1 MFQVKLAQHT
11 YSQLFGTFLCNTR
24 QERLQLR
31 IRERTFSVW
40 RFLNSTAFVNH
51 LYSPLK
57 NQVYYMI
64 NTIPHDDKI
73 MIFQTM
79 LIFIILL

>member
-57 NQVYYMI
+57 NQVYHMI
-64 NTIPHDDKI
+64 DIIPHK
-73 MIFQTM
+73 MAK
-79 LIFIILL
+79 